1 MGYRK
6 WSFGGCFVSWTF
18 PSTSHLHFH
27 MFFSNAETIFLFFVF
42 IYVSELRLSCVFL
55 SVSHSLGPAGRVHTF
70 ALVLV
75 PSKLCK
81 SSVGILAQFYSG
93 TKVLIC
99 CCNVPKLLALSLFR
113 IQFFFTLEQLATSHN
128 SFRHPFTL
136 RNLIF
141 WTTN

>member
-1 MGYRK
+1 MCLDHSPVLHTYTSICFSLMQRQFFYSLF
-6 WSFGGCFVSWTF
+6 SF
-18 PSTSHLHFH
+18 
-27 MFFSNAETIFLFFVF
+27 MFLN
-42 IYVSELRLSCVFL
+42 YNCRVFL

-81 SSVGILAQFYSG
+81 SSGRILAQFYSG
-93 TKVLIC
+93 PKVLIS

-113 IQFFFTLEQLATSHN
+113 IQFFFALEQLATSHN

-141 WTTN
+141 